1 MRKWLLGAMCAML
14 VVVAPQSARAFS
26 DGHELLKAAESK
38 HDVIKVGFVMFVA
51 GVALGVRDF
60 ERALEWSDDSEFKK
74 TFCVGSPFTRRDV
87 ADAVRIWL
95 RNRSDLQRPAT
106 VLIILALRDHFPCK

>member
-1 MRKWLLGAMCAML
+1 MRGWLLGAMCAALL
-14 VVVAPQSARAFS
+14 VATPQSAGAFK
-26 DGHELLKAAESK
+26 DGHALLMDAESESEVRK
-38 HDVIKVGFVMFVA
+38 FGFVMYVA
-51 GVALGVRDF
+51 GVAAGVRDVG
-60 ERALEWSDDSEFKK
+60 RALEWSDNSRFNLA
-74 TFCVGSPFTRRDV
+74 FCVGPPFTRKDV

>member
-1 MRKWLLGAMCAML
+1 MRGWLLGALCAAL
-14 VVVAPQSARAFS
+14 VVAAPQSARAFK
-26 DGHELLKAAESK
+26 DGHELLKAAESENE
-38 HDVIKVGFVMFVA
+38 IQSFGFVMFVA

-60 ERALEWSDDSEFKK
+60 ERALEWSDDSEFNK

>member
-1 MRKWLLGAMCAML
+1 MRKWLLVATCAAL
-14 VVVAPQSARAFS
+14 VVAAPQSARAFK
-26 DGHELLKAAESK
+26 DGHALLKGAESESETLNL
-38 HDVIKVGFVMFVA
+38 GFIMYVA
-51 GVALGVRDF
+51 GVAQGVGNF
-60 ERALEWSDDSEFKK
+60 EQALEWSDDSVFNK
-74 TFCVGSPFTRRDV
+74 TFCVGSPFTHRDV